1 MKFSGKYRRDRNKE
15 LGQMHL
21 SVSTWTGNRRIGR
34 SSAMILGD
42 REWGMDIDGED
53 IEEDAFSRLVDK
65 VFRKLPDGLYV
76 SIFNIVTH
84 LHRMYFN

>member
-1 MKFSGKYRRDRNKE
+1 
-15 LGQMHL
+15 
-21 SVSTWTGNRRIGR
+21 
-34 SSAMILGD
+34 MILGD